1 MTDPLPFAVRR
12 PRLTLGLAL
21 LAALVAAPGLTKLHL
36 RTDGHALVPHNAPQV
51 QTDRAI
57 RADFGLT
64 DPIVV
69 VLRSDTPDGIYNA
82 ATIARL
88 ANLSRAIQQLDGID
102 PDDVAS
108 LATEKSHRVRTGTL
122 DFLDM
127 LDPLP
132 QAPAELAT
140 LRDDVRRIE
149 LYRGTLVSRDE
160 RAAAIYVG
168 VHEGA
173 DRLPLFHRI
182 REVVRDCGVDPQIV
196 HITGS
201 PVAESLL
208 GTHILEDLGVP
219 IALIDPRYASH
230 SEPAADSPRDLES
243 LRLWIAHHVG
253 LLPIAIAVMTLIFL
267 IAFRSL
273 AAVALTW
280 LKTVACLIITF
291 GVMGW
296 VDSPIYLTT
305 AVIPVILIAI
315 GVSDEVHLFNRY
327 ARKLAE
333 ASFRDETPPVRS
345 PRERAQSAMTAAM
358 SEVRRPIVLTSVTT
372 AIAFLSFVLSPL
384 EPVRAFGLF
393 TALGAIVCLAWALTG
408 TPAAVVL
415 LHPRWFQKA
424 SPADDAV
431 SSSPSRIEQMGL
443 AIAGRPRGVVMALV
457 LVLALAAL
465 GIGRIEIQDSWI
477 DGFSPASQ
485 FHRDTQYFNQ
495 SFLGMHVLYVC
506 VDTGTEVLK
515 GTLDEA
521 RIDHFALGLPGDLT
535 NDLASLIG
543 RRIELS
549 RDGPPPENV
558 TIMTPTHG
566 TRIKTAARQGD
577 RIAVGIERLDGSPRF
592 TMSIQKGEA
601 IRFEIRQRRLA
612 DPKTLTAIRD
622 LERFLAA
629 RTDDRVGGALGP
641 AAYVETTSYLARGR
655 QDQARV
661 IPKEASQL
669 DYVWKWFAN
678 IRGPKRTRATVD
690 ADFARGIISVYMNHA
705 NFRDTARLIDAVRH
719 YEREHL
725 TPIGL
730 SLSLAGDVAVSQ
742 ALIDAIVSTEV
753 RSVSLSLLGVLV
765 VCVVITRSLK
775 WGLLSILPC
784 VVAVPV
790 NFALMGWCGIPLGV
804 ATSMFT
810 AMTIGIGVDYAIH
823 FIERYRREIAAGRDA
838 PTAVGRSLHVAG
850 RGILIDALSVG
861 LGFSVLILSQVP
873 ANARLAVMVVA
884 SIATCL
890 LTTLCVLPAA
900 LLSRRIATD

>member
-1 MTDPLPFAVRR
+1 MSDPLPFAIRR
-12 PRLTLGLAL
+12 PRLTIGIAL
-21 LAALVAAPGLTKLHL
+21 LAALVAAPGLTKLRL
-36 RTDGHALVPHNAPQV
+36 RTDGHALVPHDAPQV
-51 QTDRAI
+51 QMDRAI

-69 VLRSDTPDGIYNA
+69 VLRADARDGIYNA
-82 ATIARL
+82 TTIAQL
-88 ANLSRAIQQLDGID
+88 ANLTRALQQLDGVD
-102 PDDVAS
+102 PDDVNS

-132 QAPAELAT
+132 QSPEQLAT
-140 LRDDVRRIE
+140 LRDDVRRID
-149 LYRGTLVSRDE
+149 LYRGTLISRDE
-160 RAAAIYVG
+160 HAAAIYVG
-168 VHEGA
+168 VPEGG
-173 DRLPLFHRI
+173 DRLPFYHRI
-182 REVVRDCGVDPQIV
+182 RQVVREGSIDPQTV

-219 IALIDPRYASH
+219 VALIDPHYASH
-230 SEPAADSPRDLES
+230 SEPTVDAPRDLES

-253 LLPIAIAVMTLIFL
+253 LLPIAIAMMTLVFL
-267 IAFRSL
+267 IAFHSL

-280 LKTVACLIITF
+280 LKIVACLVITF

-327 ARKLAE
+327 ARQLATAPAE
-333 ASFRDETPPVRS
+333 KPLPDARAGRD
-345 PRERAQSAMTAAM
+345 RARAVLAAALA
-358 SEVRRPIVLTSVTT
+358 EVRRPIILTSVTT

-393 TALGAIVCLAWALTG
+393 TSLGAMVCLAWALTG

-415 LHPRWFQKA
+415 LHPRWFQGTGRA
-424 SPADDAV
+424 AAAAADRPPRLGRLA
-431 SSSPSRIEQMGL
+431 L
-443 AIAGRPRGVVMALV
+443 AIARRPRGVIVALV
-457 LVLALAAL
+457 LVLGMAGL

-477 DGFSPASQ
+477 DGFSPASG
-485 FHRDTQYFNQ
+485 FHRDTQYFND

-506 VDTGTEVLK
+506 VGTGAEILE

-535 NDLASLIG
+535 NDPASLVG

-566 TRIKTAARQGD
+566 TRIKTAVRQGD
-577 RIAVGIERLDGSPRF
+577 RIVAGIERLDGSPRF
-592 TMSIQKGEA
+592 TMGIQKGET

-612 DPKTLTAIRD
+612 DPKTLTAVRD

-629 RTDDRVGGALGP
+629 RAEDRVGGALGP

-655 QDQARV
+655 QDQARA
-661 IPKEASQL
+661 IPKDANQL
-669 DYVWKWFAN
+669 DDVWKWFAN

-705 NFRDTARLIDAVRH
+705 NFRDTARLIDAIRQ

-725 TPIGL
+725 APIGL
-730 SLSLAGDVAVSQ
+730 SLALAGDVAVSQ
-742 ALIDAIVSTEV
+742 TLIDAIVSTEV
-753 RSVSLSLLGVLV
+753 RSVSLSLLGVLI
-765 VCVVITRSLK
+765 VCIAITRSLK

-790 NFALMGWCGIPLGV
+790 NFALMGWCDIPLGV

-823 FIERYRREIAAGRDA
+823 FIERFRREQAAGLDPA
-838 PTAVGRSLHVAG
+838 TALDRSLGAAG

-861 LGFSVLILSQVP
+861 AGFSVLILSQVP
-873 ANARLAVMVVA
+873 ANARLAIMVVA

-900 LLSRRIATD
+900 LLARRIAAE

>member
-1 MTDPLPFAVRR
+1 MSDSLPFAIRR
-12 PRLTLGLAL
+12 PRLTLGIAL
-21 LAALVAAPGLTKLHL
+21 LAALVAAPGLTKLRL
-36 RTDGHALVPHNAPQV
+36 RTDGHALVPHDAPQV
-51 QTDRAI
+51 QIDRAI

-69 VLRSDTPDGIYNA
+69 VLRSDAPDGIYNA
-82 ATIARL
+82 TTIAQL
-88 ANLSRAIQQLDGID
+88 ANLTRTLQQLDGID
-102 PDDVAS
+102 PDEVTS

-122 DFLDM
+122 DFLGM

-132 QAPAELAT
+132 QTPVELTT
-140 LRDDVRRIE
+140 LRDDVRRID

-160 RAAAIYVG
+160 RAAALYVG
-168 VHEGA
+168 VREET
-173 DRLPLFHRI
+173 DRLPLYHRI
-182 REVVRDCGVDPQIV
+182 RQAVRDCGIDPQSV

-219 IALIDPRYASH
+219 VALIDPRYASH
-230 SEPAADSPRDLES
+230 PEPAADSPRDLES
-243 LRLWIAHHVG
+243 LRLWIAHQVG
-253 LLPIAIAVMTLIFL
+253 LLPIAIAMMTLVFI

-280 LKTVACLIITF
+280 LKTVACLAIVF
-291 GVMGW
+291 GIMGW
-296 VDSPIYLTT
+296 VGSPIYLTT

-315 GVSDEVHLFNRY
+315 GVSDEVHLLSRY
-327 ARKLAE
+327 ARRLASE
-333 ASFRDETPPVRS
+333 PAHDAPTSSQPAH
-345 PRERAQSAMTAAM
+345 ERAQNAMTAALG
-358 SEVRRPIVLTSVTT
+358 ELRRPIVLTSVTT

-393 TALGAIVCLAWALTG
+393 TALGAMVCLAWALTG
-408 TPAAVVL
+408 TPAAAVL
-415 LHPRWFQKA
+415 LHPRWFHRA
-424 SPADDAV
+424 SPSGEAR
-431 SSSPSRIEQMGL
+431 SGQPSRLARLGL
-443 AIAGRPRGVVMALV
+443 AVARRPRGVILSLV
-457 LVLALAAL
+457 VILGLAAL

-477 DGFSPASQ
+477 DGFSPASR
-485 FHRDTQYFNQ
+485 FHRDTRLFNDA
-495 SFLGMHVLYVC
+495 FLGMHVLYVC
-506 VDTGTEVLK
+506 VDTGAEVLK
-515 GTLDEA
+515 GTLDES
-521 RIDHFALGLPGDLT
+521 RIDHFALGLPGDLAG
-535 NDLASLIG
+535 DPASLIG
-543 RRIELS
+543 RRVELS

-558 TIMTPTHG
+558 TIMTPVHV
-566 TRIKTAARQGD
+566 TRITTAARQGD
-577 RIAVGIERLDGSPRF
+577 RIVVGIERLDGSPRF
-592 TMSIQKGEA
+592 TMGLQKGES
-601 IRFEIRQRRLA
+601 IRFEIRRRRLA
-612 DPKTLTAIRD
+612 DPKTLTAVRE

-629 RTDDRVGGALGP
+629 RAEDRVGGALGP
-641 AAYVETTSYLARGR
+641 AAYVETTNYLARGR
-655 QDQARV
+655 RDEARA
-661 IPKEASQL
+661 IPSEAGQL

-678 IRGPKRTRATVD
+678 IRGSQRTRATVD

-705 NFRDTARLIDAVRH
+705 NFRDTARLIDAIRQ

-725 TPIGL
+725 TPIDL

-742 ALIDAIVSTEV
+742 TLIAAIVSTEV

-784 VVAVPV
+784 VIAVPV
-790 NFALMGWCGIPLGV
+790 NFAIMGWCGIPLGV

-823 FIERYRREIAAGRDA
+823 FIERFRRERSTGLDA
-838 PTAVGRSLHVAG
+838 TNALGRSLGVAG

-873 ANARLAVMVVA
+873 ANARLAIMVVA

-900 LLSRRIATD
+900 LLSRRIAAD